1 VAEHILRRRARFWLA
16 TCDAI
21 DRLGLPV
28 SWWRWAL
35 ARANAAIDYGP
46 AEPDIEPGRRPF

>member
-1 VAEHILRRRARFWLA
+1 MGDHILGPSARFWLA
-16 TCDAI
+16 MCDAF
-21 DRLGLPV
+21 DRFHLPE

-46 AEPDIEPGRRPF
+46 AEPDVELDRRPF

>member
-1 VAEHILRRRARFWLA
+1 MAEHILRRRARFWLA